1 MGDTIIAVAGT
12 LLGGLL
18 TVLLQSRHSQA
29 ARRDDRAERRAAD
42 LRAARCYLV
51 AAIGDHRRTMWHREH
66 LRLTGAPQQ
75 DYDTARAASHATRS
89 AVTAPLVAVSILEP
103 ELEPAA
109 RRRPGPPWTCAAP
122 STWTHSPPCACT
134 PLPPPTT
141 SAAGRVLRA
150 TEPDRGRDRRRA
162 ATGCLLTELVS

>member
-18 TVLLQSRHSQA
+18 TALLQSRSTRA

-42 LRAARCYLV
+42 LRAALGSLV

-66 LRLTGAPQQ
+66 LRLTGAPQH
-75 DYDTARAASHATRS
+75 DYDSARAASHTTRS

-103 ELEPAA
+103 GLATAA
-109 RRRPGPPWTCAAP
+109 RTAAQAAFDMRGAADLDAL
-122 STWTHSPPCACT
+122 TTLREHACT
-134 PLPPPTT
+134 ATDDLVD
-141 SAAGRVLRA
+141 AAGRVLSQGA
-150 TEPDRGRDRRRA
+150 
-162 ATGCLLTELVS
+162 